1 MSEPQPGPEDLSG
14 SEGWTT
20 PEPEHTQP
28 IPASASDQADDA
40 AGDAAQWRT
49 PPPPPPPPPPLPGD
63 VHSGSD
69 VPRGDVLGSD
79 ATGSDVP
86 GGGYPGSAYPGGAY
100 PGGGYPGGGYPGGAY
115 PGSVYPGGAHPGGA
129 SPGPGYPGGFPG
141 AGYPGR
147 YPGAGYPGAGYPGG
161 YPGAGYPGAG
171 YPGGGYPGGGYPGGG
186 YPGSGGRGGAGARGT
201 VALIAA
207 VAIAAAG
214 IGAGIAY
221 AARGSSPSAGTSAL
235 PPSSGSGNQ
244 GFQPQSGSGGQQ
256 PGSVVPGNSG
266 PSDIAGIA
274 AKVDPALVDI
284 NVSFGYQ
291 NVGGAGTGIVLT
303 SDGEVLT
310 NNHVIDGE
318 TSISVTDLGNGQ
330 TYNASVVGYDS
341 THDMAVLQ
349 LHGAS
354 GLRTATISR
363 SAPTVGEEV
372 VAIGNVDG
380 RGGTPT
386 TAGGSITGLNQ
397 SITASDSLD
406 GTNEQL
412 SGLIETNA
420 DVQEGDSGGSL
431 VNSAGQVIGMDT
443 AASSNYTF
451 QSQSGTQG
459 FAIPISQA
467 ITTARQI
474 ESGTGTSVIHIGA
487 TAFLGVQVQSSNQ
500 NSGGF
505 SGQGGSAS
513 SGAVIAGLVTGGAA
527 QRAGLQTGD
536 VITSLAGQTVDS
548 PTALAKILVGYHPGN
563 TVAIGWTDPEGHSHT
578 ATIDLG
584 TGPPA

>member
-1 MSEPQPGPEDLSG
+1 MSEPQPGPGELSG

-28 IPASASDQADDA
+28 IPAPASDQADGA
-40 AGDAAQWRT
+40 AGDGAEWRT
-49 PPPPPPPPPPLPGD
+49 PPPPPPPPPPGA
-63 VHSGSD
+63 VH
-69 VPRGDVLGSD
+69 PGSD
-79 ATGSDVP
+79 APGSDAP
-86 GGGYPGSAYPGGAY
+86 GSGAPGSGAPGSGYPGSGYPGGYPGSAYPGGAY
-100 PGGGYPGGGYPGGAY
+100 PGRAYPGGAYPGGGNPGSGNPGSGYPGGYPGGGYPGGGY
-115 PGSVYPGGAHPGGA
+115 PAGYV
-129 SPGPGYPGGFPG
+129 GPGYTGG
-141 AGYPGR
+141 
-147 YPGAGYPGAGYPGG
+147 
-161 YPGAGYPGAG
+161 GYPGAG
-171 YPGGGYPGGGYPGGG
+171 YPGGGYPGAG
-186 YPGSGGRGGAGARGT
+186 YPGSGGRGGQSSTRGT

-221 AARGSSPSAGTSAL
+221 AARGSSPSASTAAI

-244 GFQPQSGSGGQQ
+244 GFQPPAGSGGQQ
-256 PGSVVPGNSG
+256 PGSVVPGSGG
-266 PSDIAGIA
+266 PSDISGIA
-274 AKVDPALVDI
+274 AKADPALVDV
-284 NVSFGYQ
+284 NVTFGYQ

-310 NNHVIDGE
+310 NNHVIDGA
-318 TSISVTDLGNGQ
+318 TKISVTDLGNGR
-330 TYNASVVGYDS
+330 TYSASVVGYDS
-341 THDMAVLQ
+341 THDIAVLQ
-349 LHGAS
+349 LQGAS
-354 GLRTATISR
+354 GLRTATLSK
-363 SAPTVGEEV
+363 SAPTVGEQV
-372 VAIGNVDG
+372 VAIGNVGG

-406 GTNEQL
+406 GTSEQL
-412 SGLIETNA
+412 TGLIETNA

-443 AASSNYTF
+443 AASSSYSF

-467 ITTARQI
+467 TTTARQI
-474 ESGTGTSVIHIGA
+474 ESGTGSSVVHVGA
-487 TAFLGVQVQSSNQ
+487 TAFLGVQVQSSDQ

-505 SGQGGSAS
+505 PGQGGSGGPA
-513 SGAVIAGLVTGGAA
+513 SGAVIAGLVSGGAA
-527 QRAGLQTGD
+527 QQAGLQTGD

-563 TVAIGWTDPEGHSHT
+563 SVSIGWTDTEGQPHT
-578 ATIDLG
+578 ATVDLG
-584 TGPPA
+584 DGPPA